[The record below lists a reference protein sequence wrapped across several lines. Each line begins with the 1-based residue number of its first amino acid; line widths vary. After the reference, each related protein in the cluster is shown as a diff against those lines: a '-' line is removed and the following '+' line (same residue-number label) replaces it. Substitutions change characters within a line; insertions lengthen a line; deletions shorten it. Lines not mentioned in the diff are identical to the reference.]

1 MDKLPPD
8 KFILDSLRKND
19 VNVFKRLFDFYYSG
33 LVRYAIRLVNKP
45 EVAEEIVLDVFE
57 RLWSRREELQITVS
71 FSSYLYSSVRYRC
84 INYFKS
90 KIQSFVFEDDILTLD
105 QASESTPH
113 EELVYKDLEEALIH
127 SISELPEQCRIIF
140 NLSRNSGL
148 SNAEIAKELGLA
160 PKTVENQM
168 TIALR
173 KIREFLQK
181 NWYVLFSI
189 SLWGYFIFHL
199 T

>member
-1 MDKLPPD
+1 MDKLPSD
-8 KFILDSLRKND
+8 KFILDSLRKGD
-19 VNVFKRLFDFYYSG
+19 VKVFRQLFDFHYGG
-33 LVRYAIRLVNKP
+33 LVRFAIRLVNKP
-45 EVAEEIVLDVFE
+45 EVAEEIVLDVLE
-57 RLWSRREELQITVS
+57 RLWSRRDEIQVNVS
-71 FSSYLYSSVRYRC
+71 LSSYLYSSIRYRC

-90 KIQSFVFEDDILTLD
+90 RIQSFVLEDDVLQLD
-105 QASESTPH
+105 QVAEITPH
-113 EELVYKDLEEALIH
+113 EELVYKDLEEALIN
-127 SISELPEQCRIIF
+127 SINTLPEQCRIIF

-148 SNAEIAKELGLA
+148 NNAEIAKELGIA

-181 NWYVLFSI
+181 HWYVIFSI
-189 SLWGYFIFHL
+189 SVWGHFIFHL